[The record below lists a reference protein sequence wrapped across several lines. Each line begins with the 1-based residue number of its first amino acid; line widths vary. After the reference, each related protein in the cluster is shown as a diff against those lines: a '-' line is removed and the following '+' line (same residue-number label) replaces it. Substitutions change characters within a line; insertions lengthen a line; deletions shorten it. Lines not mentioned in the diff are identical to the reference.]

1 MDSRKR
7 LENLKGK
14 ILTKIGE
21 AAKKGATEEISS
33 STRIIEEIE
42 RLIKRWEE
50 INSAVDL
57 LEKKVNSPINMD
69 HIITTPMENILTSN
83 KLEGLSPKKK
93 GKVYRNEIIREL
105 KTRGISL
112 FHVEG
117 TTYKTKNGS
126 LVGIAYASER
136 LPNRWFLGLPSKD
149 YNSAILICEN
159 KNGKFLNFILSEDF
173 LRKHIKKLSHDD
185 YGQIKFNIFLKD
197 EHYQLRIPGEGYDNI
212 DNFQNNYSSL
222 G

>member
-69 HIITTPMENILTSN
+69 HIITTPMENILTS
-83 KLEGLSPKKK
+83 
-93 GKVYRNEIIREL
+93 
-105 KTRGISL
+105 T
-112 FHVEG
+112 
-117 TTYKTKNGS
+117 
-126 LVGIAYASER
+126 
-136 LPNRWFLGLPSKD
+136 
-149 YNSAILICEN
+149 
-159 KNGKFLNFILSEDF
+159 
-173 LRKHIKKLSHDD
+173 
-185 YGQIKFNIFLKD
+185 
-197 EHYQLRIPGEGYDNI
+197 
-212 DNFQNNYSSL
+212 
-222 G
+222 